1 MITLKN
7 YIKQLETILS
17 KLYSE
22 QEAVSITEFFVCEV
36 LDMNRNEFL
45 LKRNELLSEQ
55 NFARLEKGR
64 LRLENGEPVQYVTH
78 TSWFY
83 NHKFYVDE
91 NVLIPRQETEILVDS
106 IVKENSGHKIKI
118 LDIGTGSGCIPISL
132 KLALPLSE
140 VYAIDISQKAL
151 CVAKRNATNHNVD
164 IDFNEFDILSDKN
177 LPIVEKLDIII
188 SNPPYVTESEKTLM
202 HKNVIDF
209 EPDIAL
215 FVKDDN
221 PFVFYESIIIRAS
234 EMLKKSGVLWL
245 EINEKFP
252 EEISNM
258 CKKHGFNSIN
268 IIKDLNNKPRFIQ
281 SYF

>member
-7 YIKQLETILS
+7 YINQLEKSLVNIYL
-17 KLYSE
+17 E
-22 QEAVSITEFFVCEV
+22 EEAISITEFFVCEV
-36 LDMNRNEFL
+36 LNLNRTEFL
-45 LKRNELLSEQ
+45 LAKNEELTKQQLSVLQ
-55 NFARLEKGR
+55 SGQIK
-64 LRLENGEPVQYVTH
+64 LENGEPVQYVTH
-78 TSWFY
+78 TAWFY

-106 IVKENSGHKIKI
+106 IVRENSGRKLKI

-132 KLALPLSE
+132 KLAFPISE
-140 VYAIDISQKAL
+140 VYALDISQKAL
-151 CVAKRNATNHNVD
+151 FVAKTNAKNHNVD
-164 IDFNEFDILSDKN
+164 IDFLEFDILSDKKI
-177 LPIVEKLDIII
+177 PIVEKLDVII

-209 EPDIAL
+209 EPGIAL

-221 PFVFYESIIIRAS
+221 PFIYYESIVNRAAQ
-234 EMLKKSGVLWL
+234 MLNNDGVLWL

-252 EEISNM
+252 EEISNL
-258 CKKHGFNSIN
+258 CKKHGFNSN
-268 IIKDLNNKPRFIQ
+268 IMIKDLNNKPRFIK

>member
-7 YIKQLETILS
+7 YINQLEKSLVNIYL
-17 KLYSE
+17 E
-22 QEAVSITEFFVCEV
+22 EEAISITEFFVCEV
-36 LDMNRNEFL
+36 LNLNRTEFL
-45 LKRNELLSEQ
+45 LAKNEELTKQQLSVLQ
-55 NFARLEKGR
+55 SGQIK
-64 LRLENGEPVQYVTH
+64 LENGEPVQYVTH
-78 TSWFY
+78 TAWFY

-106 IVKENSGHKIKI
+106 IVRENSGRKLKI

-132 KLALPLSE
+132 KLAFPLSE
-140 VYAIDISQKAL
+140 VYALDISQKAL
-151 CVAKRNATNHNVD
+151 FVAKTNAKNYNVD
-164 IDFNEFDILSDKN
+164 IDFLEFDILSDKN
-177 LPIVEKLDIII
+177 IPIVEKLDVII

-209 EPDIAL
+209 EPEIAL

-221 PFVFYESIIIRAS
+221 PFIYYESIVNRAAQ
-234 EMLKKSGVLWL
+234 MLNNDGVLWL

-252 EEISNM
+252 EEISNL
-258 CKKHGFNSIN
+258 CKKHGFNSN
-268 IIKDLNNKPRFIQ
+268 IMIKDLNNKPRFIK

>member
-7 YIKQLETILS
+7 YIKQLETCLS

-22 QEAVSITEFFVCEV
+22 QEAGSIAEFFVCE
-36 LDMNRNEFL
+36 LLGFNRTEFL
-45 LKRNELLSEQ
+45 LKRTELLSEQ
-55 NFARLEKGR
+55 DFDLLETGR

-78 TSWFY
+78 TAWFY

-106 IVKENSGHKIKI
+106 IIKGNSDSNLRI
-118 LDIGTGSGCIPISL
+118 LDIGTGSGCIPICL
-132 KLALPLSE
+132 KLAFPQSE
-140 VYAIDISQKAL
+140 VFALDIFQKAL
-151 CVAKRNATNHNVD
+151 NVAKKNATNHIVD
-164 IDFNEFDILSDKN
+164 IDFFEFDILSDKN
-177 LPIVEKLDIII
+177 IPIVEKLDVII

-202 HKNVIDF
+202 HKNVLDF
-209 EPDIAL
+209 EPEIAL
-215 FVKDDN
+215 FVKDDS
-221 PFVFYESIIIRAS
+221 PFIYYESIVNRAAQ
-234 EMLKKSGVLWL
+234 MLNDDGVLWL

-252 EEISNM
+252 EEISNL
-258 CKKHGFNSIN
+258 CKKHGFNSTN

>member
-7 YIKQLETILS
+7 YIKQLETCLS

-22 QEAVSITEFFVCEV
+22 QEAGSIAEFFVCE
-36 LDMNRNEFL
+36 LLCFNRTEFL
-45 LKRNELLSEQ
+45 LKRIELLSEQ
-55 NFARLEKGR
+55 DFDLLETGR

-78 TSWFY
+78 TAWFY

-106 IVKENSGHKIKI
+106 IVRENSGRKLKI

-132 KLALPLSE
+132 KLALPFSE
-140 VYAIDISQKAL
+140 VYALDISQKAL
-151 CVAKRNATNHNVD
+151 FVAKKNAKYHSVD
-164 IDFNEFDILSDKN
+164 IDFFEFDILSDKN
-177 LPIVEKLDIII
+177 IPIVEKLDLII

-209 EPDIAL
+209 EPEIAL
-215 FVKDDN
+215 FVKDNN
-221 PFVFYESIIIRAS
+221 PFIYYEFIVNRAAQ
-234 EMLKKSGVLWL
+234 MLNDDGVLWL

-252 EEISNM
+252 EEISDL
-258 CKKHGFNSIN
+258 CKKHGFNSN
-268 IIKDLNNKPRFIQ
+268 IVVKDLNNKPRFIQ

>member
-1 MITLKN
+1 MITLKQ
-7 YIKQLETILS
+7 YINQLENSLY

-22 QEAVSITEFFVCEV
+22 QEAVAITEFFVCEV
-36 LDMNRNEFL
+36 LDLNRTEFL
-45 LKRNELLSEQ
+45 LKRNELLSDQ
-55 NFARLEKGR
+55 NFAILEDGR
-64 LRLENGEPVQYVTH
+64 LRLENGEPVQYVTN
-78 TSWFY
+78 TAWFY
-83 NHKFYVDE
+83 NHKFYVDS
-91 NVLIPRQETEILVDS
+91 NVLIPRQETEILVDAV
-106 IVKENSGHKIKI
+106 IKENSGQKLKI

-140 VYAIDISQKAL
+140 VYALDISKKAL
-151 CVAKRNATNHNVD
+151 SVAKKNAANHNAS
-164 IDFNEFDILSDKN
+164 INFIEFDILSDKD
-177 LPIVEKLDIII
+177 LPIVEKLDIVI

-252 EEISNM
+252 EEISNL
-258 CKKHGFNSIN
+258 CKKHGFNSTN
-268 IIKDLNNKPRFIQ
+268 VIKDLNNKPRFIQ